1 MGLMNESNQLA
12 RSYDYDAFGV
22 EKNPSSEDSNPF
34 RYCGEYYDVETGT
47 YYLRA
52 RYYDPRIGRFTS
64 EDKVNFVKNKLP
76 NGNEVIDPLSLN
88 LYVYCVNSPLLLCD
102 LSGLSPELTQIV
114 QGAVMIGIGALSVAA
129 VIATGGAATPI
140 VAMGYA
146 AFASAGVVVAVQGAS
161 EITEAVTGNNP
172 VKDFTGE
179 KIYNNL
185 TDVSLAVIS
194 NSSMFIEPDS
204 PLYETATEEN
214 GINKPMQVHHVASNK
229 NAQFTSRFEEITSKY
244 GLDLNDSWNKVCM
257 EHQGRHPNAY
267 HSYIYEQIYKFDTIA
282 NGDRDKF
289 LKLFESL
296 KNEVANTPAMLTKEY
311 WSGK

>member
-1 MGLMNESNQLA
+1 M
-12 RSYDYDAFGV
+12 
-22 EKNPSSEDSNPF
+22 
-34 RYCGEYYDVETGT
+34 
-47 YYLRA
+47 
-52 RYYDPRIGRFTS
+52 S

-76 NGNEVIDPLSLN
+76 NGSEAIDPLSLN

-194 NSSMFIEPDS
+194 NSSMFIEPDN

-214 GINKPMQVHHVASNK
+214 GINKPIQVNHVASNK
-229 NAQFTSRFEEITSKY
+229 NAQFTSRF
-244 GLDLNDSWNKVCM
+244 
-257 EHQGRHPNAY
+257 
-267 HSYIYEQIYKFDTIA
+267 
-282 NGDRDKF
+282 
-289 LKLFESL
+289 
-296 KNEVANTPAMLTKEY
+296 
-311 WSGK
+311 